1 MPCAAIRATGLCLI
15 DGARLVSLE
24 SALWEATRPAFRV
37 RYIHDPASM
46 PRVPLYAS
54 YGFATGPTA
63 RAKLARIVR
72 KAPEVVVK
80 VTGRQRGGNHVKAHL
95 DYIGRKGKLG
105 IETRDGEVLISKDD
119 IAERAAEWSDT
130 LQWRSRPTVSSVSLI
145 FSMPAGNDPE
155 KVLEAVRALAH
166 AELSDNHDYGMA
178 LHTDTPRPH
187 VHLTVQAEGLD
198 RTRFNPGPVQLN
210 RFRERFARELRA
222 RGVAAEAT
230 PRRARGQGIA
240 GSSMALIKLRARL
253 RGEGSRQITKSDRR
267 TNEQAISVARGQDQ
281 LPLFIAAGSFRWRE
295 IRRAYE
301 QAAVALDATGQ
312 SDDRALASDVRAF
325 LEKRQSMNS
334 TPQVFAHQYARQL
347 GAEQNRAALPVD
359 IKPPDHWQSGRGRS
373 R

>member
-1 MPCAAIRATGLCLI
+1 MG
-15 DGARLVSLE
+15 LE

-37 RYIHDPASM
+37 RYIHDPTNT

-80 VTGRQRGGNHVKAHL
+80 VTGRQRGGSHVKAHL
-95 DYIGRKGKLG
+95 DYIGRKGEVE
-105 IETRDGEVLISKDD
+105 IETRDGETLTSKDD
-119 IAERAAEWSDT
+119 IADRAAEWSDT
-130 LQWRSRPTVSSVSLI
+130 LNWRSRPTVSSVSLI
-145 FSMPAGNDPE
+145 FSMPEGTDPD
-155 KVLEAVRALAH
+155 KVLGAVRALAH
-166 AELSDNHDYGMA
+166 AELRDNHDYVLA

-198 RTRFNPGPVQLN
+198 RTRFNPRPVQLN

-240 GSSMALIKLRARL
+240 GSSMALVKLRARL
-253 RGEGSRQITKSDRR
+253 RTDGSRQITQSDRR
-267 TNEQAISVARGQDQ
+267 TNEQAIAVARGQDQ
-281 LPLFIAAGSFRWRE
+281 LPPFIAAGTARWRE

-301 QAAVALDATGQ
+301 QTAAALDATGQ
-312 SDDRALASDVRAF
+312 SDDRDLASDVRAF
-325 LEKRQSMNS
+325 LDKHQGMNA
-334 TPQVFAHQYARQL
+334 TPEVFAAHHAKL
-347 GAEQNRAALPVD
+347 LNRRMPPMD
-359 IKPPDHWQSGRGRS
+359 IKPPDRPPPEKGRGR
-373 R
+373 

>member
-1 MPCAAIRATGLCLI
+1 MG
-15 DGARLVSLE
+15 LE

-37 RYIHDPASM
+37 RYIHDPTSA

-54 YGFATGPTA
+54 YGVATGPTA

-95 DYIGRKGKLG
+95 DYIGRKGQVE
-105 IETRDGEVLISKDD
+105 IETRDGEILTAKED

-130 LQWRSRPTVSSVSLI
+130 LNWRSRPTVSSVSLI
-145 FSMPAGNDPE
+145 FSMPEGTDPD
-155 KVLEAVRALAH
+155 KVLGAVRALAH
-166 AELSDNHDYGMA
+166 AELSDNHDYFLA

-198 RTRFNPGPVQLN
+198 RTRFNPRPVQLN

-230 PRRARGQGIA
+230 PRRARGQGVA
-240 GSSMALIKLRARL
+240 GSSMALVKLRARL
-253 RGEGSRQITKSDRR
+253 RTEGSRQITQSDRR
-267 TNEQAISVARGQDQ
+267 TNEQALVVARGQDQ
-281 LPLFIAAGSFRWRE
+281 LPPFIAAGTFRWQE

-301 QAAVALDATGQ
+301 QTAASLDATGQ
-312 SDDRALASDVRAF
+312 ADDRELASDVRAF
-325 LEKRQSMNS
+325 LDKHQSMNA
-334 TPQVFAHQYARQL
+334 TPEVFAAHHARNLEASRQTQERPSL
-347 GAEQNRAALPVD
+347 DLPR
-359 IKPPDHWQSGRGRS
+359 HGRDRT

>member
-1 MPCAAIRATGLCLI
+1 MG
-15 DGARLVSLE
+15 LE

-37 RYIHDPASM
+37 RYIHDPTST

-80 VTGRQRGGNHVKAHL
+80 VTGRQRGGVHVKAHL
-95 DYIGRKGKLG
+95 DYIGRRGEVD
-105 IETRDGEVLISKDD
+105 IETRDGEILTTKEDV
-119 IAERAAEWSDT
+119 AERAADWSDT

-145 FSMPAGNDPE
+145 FSMPQGTDPD
-155 KVLEAVRALAH
+155 KVLGAVRALAH
-166 AELSDNHDYGMA
+166 AELSDNHDYVLA

-198 RTRFNPGPVQLN
+198 RTRFNPRPVQLN

-240 GSSMALIKLRARL
+240 GSSIKLVKLRARL
-253 RGEGSRQITKSDRR
+253 AGGASRVMTDADRL
-267 TNEQAISVARGQDQ
+267 TNEQAIAVARGQAA
-281 LPLFIAAGSFRWRE
+281 LPTFIAKGKTRWQE
-295 IRRAYE
+295 IREAYG
-301 QAAVALDATGQ
+301 QAVTALDSTGQ
-312 SDDRALASDVRAF
+312 SDDKTLADDVRAF
-325 LEKRQSMNS
+325 LAKHPDMNATPEIFAARYAKTIAAAKEKSE
-334 TPQVFAHQYARQL
+334 QL
-347 GAEQNRAALPVD
+347 APHA
-359 IKPPDHWQSGRGRS
+359 PPIDRGRS
-373 R
+373 Q

>member
-1 MPCAAIRATGLCLI
+1 MG
-15 DGARLVSLE
+15 LE

-37 RYIHDPASM
+37 RYIHQPGEGQ
-46 PRVPLYAS
+46 RIPLYAS

-95 DYIGRKGKLG
+95 DYIGRKGELG
-105 IETRDGEVLISKDD
+105 IETRDGEILTTKED

-145 FSMPAGNDPE
+145 FSMPEGTDPD
-155 KVLEAVRALAH
+155 KVLGAVRALAH
-166 AELSDNHDYGMA
+166 AELSDNHDYVLA

-198 RTRFNPGPVQLN
+198 RTRFNPRPVQLN

-240 GSSMALIKLRARL
+240 GSSMALVKLRARL
-253 RGEGSRQITKSDRR
+253 RTEGSRQIAQSDRR
-267 TNEQAISVARGQDQ
+267 TNEQAIAVARGQDQ
-281 LPLFIAAGSFRWRE
+281 LPPFIAAGTSRWQE

-301 QAAVALDATGQ
+301 QTAAALDATAQ
-312 SDDRALASDVRAF
+312 VDDRELAKDVRAW
-325 LEKRQSMNS
+325 LDKHQGMNA
-334 TPQVFAHQYARQL
+334 TPEVFAALHAKHL
-347 GAEQNRAALPVD
+347 DRAV
-359 IKPPDHWQSGRGRS
+359 PPMSVKQPDQSSPGKGRTR
-373 R
+373 

>member
-1 MPCAAIRATGLCLI
+1 M
-15 DGARLVSLE
+15 SLE

-37 RYIHDPASM
+37 RYIHDPANS

-80 VTGRQRGGNHVKAHL
+80 VTGRQRGGKHVKAHL
-95 DYIGRKGKLG
+95 DYIGRKGALD
-105 IETRDGEVLISKDD
+105 IETRDGEILTTKDE

-145 FSMPAGNDPE
+145 FSMPDGTDPE
-155 KVLEAVRALAH
+155 KVLGAVRALAH
-166 AELSDNHDYGMA
+166 AELSDNHDYVLA

-198 RTRFNPGPVQLN
+198 RTRFNPRPVQLN

-240 GSSMALIKLRARL
+240 GSSMAVVKLRARL
-253 RGEGSRQITKSDRR
+253 RAEGSRRITNADRR
-267 TNEQAISVARGQDQ
+267 TNEQAIAVARGRDQ
-281 LPLFIAAGSFRWRE
+281 LPPFIAAGTVRWQE
-295 IRRAYE
+295 IRRAY
-301 QAAVALDATGQ
+301 QQTADALDATGQ
-312 SDDRALASDVRAF
+312 VDDRELARDVRSF
-325 LEKRQSMNS
+325 LDKHRGMNA
-334 TPQVFAHQYARQL
+334 TPEVFAARHAKHLDRPVPPL
-347 GAEQNRAALPVD
+347 GVTPPEQSSPG
-359 IKPPDHWQSGRGRS
+359 KGKS

>member
-1 MPCAAIRATGLCLI
+1 MG
-15 DGARLVSLE
+15 LE

-37 RYIHDPASM
+37 RYIHDPSST

-54 YGFATGPTA
+54 YGIATGLTA

-80 VTGRQRGGNHVKAHL
+80 VTGRQRGGSHVKAHL
-95 DYIGRKGKLG
+95 EYIGRKGDVE
-105 IETRDGEVLISKDD
+105 IETRDGEILTTKDD
-119 IAERAAEWSDT
+119 VAERAAEWSDT

-145 FSMPAGNDPE
+145 FSMPEGTDSD
-155 KVLEAVRALAH
+155 KVLGAVRALAY
-166 AELSDNHDYGMA
+166 AELSDNHDYVLA

-198 RTRFNPGPVQLN
+198 RTRFNPRPVQLN

-240 GSSMALIKLRARL
+240 GSSMALVKLRARL
-253 RGEGSRQITKSDRR
+253 RTEGGRQITHSDRR
-267 TNEQAISVARGQDQ
+267 TNDQAMAVARGDDH
-281 LPLFIAAGSFRWRE
+281 LPPFIAAGTVRWHE

-301 QAAVALDATGQ
+301 QTAAALDATGQ
-312 SDDRALASDVRAF
+312 TDDRDLAKDVRTF
-325 LEKRQSMNS
+325 LDKHQGMNA
-334 TPQVFAHQYARQL
+334 TPEVFAAHHS
-347 GAEQNRAALPVD
+347 RALSHVLPPIA
-359 IKPPDHWQSGRGRS
+359 IKPPDQLPPDKGRS

>member
-1 MPCAAIRATGLCLI
+1 M
-15 DGARLVSLE
+15 SLE

-37 RYIHDPASM
+37 RYIHDPASTL
-46 PRVPLYAS
+46 RVPLYAS

-80 VTGRQRGGNHVKAHL
+80 VTGRQRGGSHVKAHL
-95 DYIGRKGKLG
+95 EYIGRKGDVE
-105 IETRDGEVLISKDD
+105 IETRDGEILTSKED

-145 FSMPAGNDPE
+145 FSMPEGTDPD
-155 KVLEAVRALAH
+155 KVLGAVRALAH
-166 AELSDNHDYGMA
+166 AELSDNHDYVLA

-198 RTRFNPGPVQLN
+198 RNRFNPRPVQLN

-240 GSSMALIKLRARL
+240 GSSMALVKLRARL
-253 RGEGSRQITKSDRR
+253 RTEGSRRMTNADRR
-267 TNEQAISVARGQDQ
+267 TNEQAIAVARGEGQ
-281 LPLFIAAGSFRWRE
+281 LPPFVATGTFRWQE

-301 QAAVALDATGQ
+301 QSAAALDATGQ
-312 SDDRALASDVRAF
+312 ADDRDLAADVRTF
-325 LEKRQSMNS
+325 LDKHQGMNA
-334 TPQVFAHQYARQL
+334 TPEVFAAHHAQRKVADQSKAKL
-347 GAEQNRAALPVD
+347 S
-359 IKPPDHWQSGRGRS
+359 PPGRSSCDRGRGR
-373 R
+373 

>member
-1 MPCAAIRATGLCLI
+1 M
-15 DGARLVSLE
+15 SLE

-37 RYIHDPASM
+37 RYIHDPATT

-54 YGFATGPTA
+54 YGLATGPTA

-80 VTGRQRGGNHVKAHL
+80 VTGRQRGSTHVKAHL
-95 DYIGRKGKLG
+95 DYIGRRGG
-105 IETRDGEVLISKDD
+105 IEIESRDGEILTSKVD

-145 FSMPAGNDPE
+145 FSMPAGTDPDN
-155 KVLEAVRALAH
+155 VLAAVRALAH
-166 AELSDNHDYGMA
+166 AELSDNHDYVLA

-198 RTRFNPGPVQLN
+198 RTRFNPRPMQLN

-240 GSSMALIKLRARL
+240 GSSMALVKLRARL
-253 RGEGSRQITKSDRR
+253 RAEGSSRITDADRR
-267 TNEQAISVARGQDQ
+267 TNEQAIAVARGESQ
-281 LPLFIAAGSFRWRE
+281 LPPFIATGTFRWRE

-301 QAAVALDATGQ
+301 QTAAALNATGQ
-312 SDDRALASDVRAF
+312 ADDRELAKAVRSF
-325 LEKRQSMNS
+325 LDKHQGMNA
-334 TPQVFAHQYARQL
+334 TPEVFAAHVARQL
-347 GAEQNRAALPVD
+347 ERSVKPEPVV
-359 IKPPDHWQSGRGRS
+359 PTERSNPGQERS

>member
-1 MPCAAIRATGLCLI
+1 MG
-15 DGARLVSLE
+15 LE

-37 RYIHDPASM
+37 RYIHDPTST

-95 DYIGRKGKLG
+95 DYIGRKGEVD
-105 IETRDGEVLISKDD
+105 IETRDGEILTTKDD
-119 IAERAAEWSDT
+119 VAERAAEWSDT
-130 LQWRSRPTVSSVSLI
+130 LQWRSRPTVSSVSLV
-145 FSMPAGNDPE
+145 FSMPAGTDPD
-155 KVLEAVRALAH
+155 KVLGAVRALAH
-166 AELSDNHDYGMA
+166 AELSDNHDYALA

-198 RTRFNPGPVQLN
+198 RTRFNPRPVQLN

-240 GSSMALIKLRARL
+240 GSSMALVKLRLRL
-253 RGEGSRQITKSDRR
+253 RAEGSHQITQSDRR
-267 TNEQAISVARGQDQ
+267 TNEQAIAVARGQDQ
-281 LPLFIAAGSFRWRE
+281 LPPFIAAGTFRWHE

-301 QAAVALDATGQ
+301 QTADALDATGQ
-312 SDDRALASDVRAF
+312 SDDRELASDVRSF
-325 LEKRQSMNS
+325 LDKHRGMNA
-334 TPQVFAHQYARQL
+334 TPEVFAAHHAKRL
-347 GAEQNRAALPVD
+347 DRSVSPMDA
-359 IKPPDHWQSGRGRS
+359 KPPDHISPDKGRS

>member
-1 MPCAAIRATGLCLI
+1 MG
-15 DGARLVSLE
+15 LE

-37 RYIHDPASM
+37 RYIHDPTST

-80 VTGRQRGGNHVKAHL
+80 VTGRQRGGVHVKAHL
-95 DYIGRKGKLG
+95 DYIGRKGEVE
-105 IETRDGEVLISKDD
+105 IESRDGEILTTKEEV
-119 IAERAAEWSDT
+119 AERAAEWSDT

-145 FSMPAGNDPE
+145 LSMPEGTDPD
-155 KVLEAVRALAH
+155 KVLGAVRALAH
-166 AELSDNHDYGMA
+166 AELSDNHDYVLA

-198 RTRFNPGPVQLN
+198 RNRFNPRPVQLN

-240 GSSMALIKLRARL
+240 GSSIKLVKLRARL
-253 RGEGSRQITKSDRR
+253 AGGVSRVMTDADRR
-267 TNEQAISVARGQDQ
+267 TNEQAIAVARGQAA
-281 LPLFIAAGSFRWRE
+281 LPTFIAKGKIRWQE
-295 IRRAYE
+295 IRQAYGK
-301 QAAVALDATGQ
+301 AAAALDSTGQ
-312 SDDRALASDVRAF
+312 SDDKALADDVRAF
-325 LEKRQSMNS
+325 LAKHPDMNATPEIFAARYAKIIAAAKEKS
-334 TPQVFAHQYARQL
+334 
-347 GAEQNRAALPVD
+347 EQPAPHA
-359 IKPPDHWQSGRGRS
+359 PPLDRGRK

>member
-1 MPCAAIRATGLCLI
+1 M
-15 DGARLVSLE
+15 SLE

-37 RYIHDPASM
+37 RYIHDPTSTL
-46 PRVPLYAS
+46 RVPLYAS
-54 YGFATGPTA
+54 YGFATGPTT

-80 VTGRQRGGNHVKAHL
+80 VTGRQRGGVHVKAHL
-95 DYIGRKGKLG
+95 EYIGRKGEVD
-105 IETRDGEVLISKDD
+105 IETRDGEILTTKEDV
-119 IAERAAEWSDT
+119 AERAAEWSDS

-145 FSMPAGNDPE
+145 FSMPEGTDPD
-155 KVLEAVRALAH
+155 KVLGAVRALAH
-166 AELSDNHDYGMA
+166 AELSDNHDYVLA

-198 RTRFNPGPVQLN
+198 RTRFNPRPVQLN

-240 GSSMALIKLRARL
+240 GSSMALVKLRARL
-253 RGEGSRQITKSDRR
+253 QTEGTRQITQSDRR
-267 TNEQAISVARGQDQ
+267 TNEQAIAVARGQEE
-281 LPLFIAAGSFRWRE
+281 LPQFIAAGTFRWQE

-301 QAAVALDATGQ
+301 QTAAALDGTGQ
-312 SDDRALASDVRAF
+312 AADHELAKDVRTF
-325 LEKRQSMNS
+325 LDKHQGMNA
-334 TPQVFAHQYARQL
+334 TPEVFAAHHARVLNHAASRSVIKSSDQL
-347 GAEQNRAALPVD
+347 PSD
-359 IKPPDHWQSGRGRS
+359 KGRS

>member
-1 MPCAAIRATGLCLI
+1 MG
-15 DGARLVSLE
+15 LE

-37 RYIHDPASM
+37 RYIHDPTST

-95 DYIGRKGKLG
+95 DYIGRKGELD
-105 IETRDGEVLISKDD
+105 IETRDGEILTARED

-145 FSMPAGNDPE
+145 FSMPEGTDPD
-155 KVLEAVRALAH
+155 KVLGAVRALAH
-166 AELSDNHDYGMA
+166 AELSDNHDYVLA

-198 RTRFNPGPVQLN
+198 RTRFNPRPVQLN

-240 GSSMALIKLRARL
+240 GSSMALVKLRARL
-253 RGEGSRQITKSDRR
+253 RTEGSRQITQSDRR
-267 TNEQAISVARGQDQ
+267 TNEQAIAVARGQEQ
-281 LPLFIAAGSFRWRE
+281 LPPFIAAGTVRWQE
-295 IRRAYE
+295 IRRAY
-301 QAAVALDATGQ
+301 QQTADALDATGQ
-312 SDDRALASDVRAF
+312 ADDRELAKDVRTF
-325 LEKRQSMNS
+325 LDKHQGMNA
-334 TPQVFAHQYARQL
+334 TPEVFAAHHAKRL
-347 GAEQNRAALPVD
+347 DRSVSPMDAKLPGH
-359 IKPPDHWQSGRGRS
+359 KPPDKGKGR
-373 R
+373 